1 MTAGENS
8 VRRRSIH
15 TAVVVTALCLLG
27 ASCGNSTKD
36 DSAKSPTTGS
46 ESKGRGGGENTR
58 NDYVERPGVPGVTKS
73 EIRYSIVGTK
83 VGNPL
88 GICILDCYT
97 AGIKAY
103 FAWRNSEG
111 GIYGRKL
118 AVGDIIDDE
127 LGQNQAKA
135 QQVIADPNTFANFQA
150 TLVAS
155 GWGDLDKAGVPTY
168 TWGINSTESANRTAI
183 FPSLAVRCSDCVR
196 PAVPWIAKQVGA
208 SKAAAIG
215 YGISENSKEC
225 AGAFGDAITHYAKDS
240 GVELA
245 YTNDSLDYGL
255 PNGVGP
261 MVSAM
266 KAAGVDFVAS
276 CIDLNGMKTLAQ
288 ELRRQGMDDVV
299 LYHPNSYDRAF
310 VSTSDGLFDGDMV
323 AVQFRPFEASATGN
337 ALTEFTTWI
346 DKQGAEPSE
355 LAMVGWI
362 NASMAYDALLAAG
375 PEFDRRRAIDA
386 LNEET
391 ADSAGG
397 LLIPV
402 DWTVAHTPY
411 KKSDPQP
418 SDTECQ
424 AFVKVTGNRFEM
436 FGDPKKPWKCWAE
449 GDPYVFDA
457 TDESFG

>member
-1 MTAGENS
+1 M
-8 VRRRSIH
+8 RR
-15 TAVVVTALCLLG
+15 
-27 ASCGNSTKD
+27 
-36 DSAKSPTTGS
+36 
-46 ESKGRGGGENTR
+46 
-58 NDYVERPGVPGVTKS
+58 
-73 EIRYSIVGTK
+73 
-83 VGNPL
+83 
-88 GICILDCYT
+88 
-97 AGIKAY
+97 
-103 FAWRNSEG
+103 
-111 GIYGRKL
+111 
-118 AVGDIIDDE
+118 
-127 LGQNQAKA
+127 Q
-135 QQVIADPNTFANFQA
+135 
-150 TLVAS
+150 
-155 GWGDLDKAGVPTY
+155 
-168 TWGINSTESANRTAI
+168 
-183 FPSLAVRCSDCVR
+183 
-196 PAVPWIAKQVGA
+196 
-208 SKAAAIG
+208 
-215 YGISENSKEC
+215 
-225 AGAFGDAITHYAKDS
+225 AFGDAITHYAKDS

-310 VSTSDGLFDGDMV
+310 VSTSDGLFDGDIV

-337 ALTEFTTWI
+337 TLTEFTTWI

-375 PEFDRRRAIDA
+375 PEFDRQRAIDA